1 MIQLRTQQAELLRQR
16 AALTVTYG
24 PKHPKLLAADNQ
36 LHDLDQK
43 IGEEGARIAS
53 ALANDVA
60 VARAQLG
67 SLKGS
72 LDSTQRTAS
81 GQDLTAVKLRALEA
95 EADSSRKLYESFLSR
110 LTAIQDQEGLQYPD
124 AHVIS
129 RAPVPNAPS
138 SPPRM
143 LIVLAAIPAGLLV
156 GCLAALL
163 SVRLAGTTRV
173 APAVRPAVRPS
184 PRPAPQPAP
193 AYRGPPILA
202 DVPGAHATG
211 AADHV
216 IDWPASPFARAVGAL
231 LARVVPVTR
240 TGSARIVSVTTSQDD
255 ASGATVALA
264 LARAAAQTGLRTIL
278 VDGHMIHPMLARLT
292 GVQAQAG
299 IMDVLRGSAPLN
311 RALARDPRSSALFL
325 GALRPPRDPQL
336 ALASPRTQELFAHL
350 RGICDLVVIATPPVL
365 SAQETPY
372 FARLSD
378 AVVMVARPEDGPK
391 PTLAHALKALVEWHS
406 APVGMVLVR

>member
-1 MIQLRTQQAELLRQR
+1 MP
-16 AALTVTYG
+16 G
-24 PKHPKLLAADNQ
+24 
-36 LHDLDQK
+36 
-43 IGEEGARIAS
+43 
-53 ALANDVA
+53 
-60 VARAQLG
+60 
-67 SLKGS
+67 
-72 LDSTQRTAS
+72 
-81 GQDLTAVKLRALEA
+81 
-95 EADSSRKLYESFLSR
+95 
-110 LTAIQDQEGLQYPD
+110 
-124 AHVIS
+124 
-129 RAPVPNAPS
+129 
-138 SPPRM
+138 
-143 LIVLAAIPAGLLV
+143 
-156 GCLAALL
+156 
-163 SVRLAGTTRV
+163 RV
-173 APAVRPAVRPS
+173 
-184 PRPAPQPAP
+184 
-193 AYRGPPILA
+193 
-202 DVPGAHATG
+202 ATG

-231 LARVVPVTR
+231 LARISPATR

-278 VDGHMIHPMLARLT
+278 VDGHVTQPMLAHLT

-299 IMDVLRGSAPLN
+299 MMDVLRGSTPLN
-311 RALARDPRSSALFL
+311 RALTRDPRSSALFL

-391 PTLAHALKALVEWHS
+391 PPLAHALKTLVEWHS
-406 APVGMVLVR
+406 PPVGMVLVR